1 MNNKNHKFKLR
12 NISLNA
18 LAKEKIMLKSENR
31 EQKIICFWLPTYPEI
46 LESFIRSLIAKNT
59 YSIRIFC
66 LGDILPERIKSY
78 EKDSLQEL
86 CDIQYFDSTA
96 SVKEYFTKNM
106 QGNEDAI
113 HIFGGFLGKVGECLN
128 LYQDIYG
135 GKKAFVFTEKPSFL
149 PYKSKVKTCLFTRLK
164 RVRSHFLYKRAYKQK
179 ATAIAGVIVTGQ
191 KGVKQLKRYGI
202 PENKLFNFMYSHI
215 DGKMEHFEPADD
227 GKIKFVYVGR
237 FNYCNRGLDDLI
249 YAIDKLSANSWSL
262 DLVGG
267 YGEEAEE
274 IIKWANEKQN
284 VNYIGFW
291 KSDEVINNLQKY
303 DVCIS
308 PTRVDGWR
316 IQVNQAIIAG
326 IGTITTNEA
335 VSDELIDYSQAGA
348 VVKASKKK
356 ELLKVLEEIIA
367 NPEIVD
373 TWKENAKKYSPKISN
388 ENLAD
393 YFLDIIEYS
402 TGKKKEKPVCPWKVE
417 N

>member
-1 MNNKNHKFKLR
+1 MSKIH
-12 NISLNA
+12 
-18 LAKEKIMLKSENR
+18 AKS
-31 EQKIICFWLPTYPEI
+31 QQSICFWLPTYPEI
-46 LESFIRSLIAKNT
+46 LESFFRELGAKNI
-59 YSIRIFC
+59 YSIKIFC
-66 LGDILPERIKSY
+66 LGNILSERIESY
-78 EKDSLQEL
+78 KKDSLQEL
-86 CDIQYFDSTA
+86 CDIEYFDSTT

-128 LYQDIYG
+128 LYQNMYA
-135 GKKAFVFTEKPSFL
+135 GKKAFVFTEKPSVL
-149 PYKSKVKTCLFTRLK
+149 PYDNKLKSFFLTRLK
-164 RVRSHFLYKRAYKQK
+164 LVRSYFLYKRAYKK
-179 ATAIAGVIVTGQ
+179 NASAIAGVIVTGQ
-191 KGVKQLKRYGI
+191 KGVKQLKGYGI
-202 PENKLFNFMYSHI
+202 PENKLFNFMYPHI
-215 DGKMEHFEPADD
+215 DGKMEHYESVND
-227 GKIKFVYVGR
+227 GKIKLVYVGR

-249 YAIDKLSANSWSL
+249 YAVDSLTVNNWSL

-267 YGEEAEE
+267 YGKEADE
-274 IIKWANEKQN
+274 IIKWANKNQN

-335 VSDELIDYSQAGA
+335 ISDELIEYSQAGA
-348 VVKASKKK
+348 VIRASRKK
-356 ELLKVLEEIIA
+356 ELLKVLEDIIT
-367 NPEIVD
+367 NPGIVD

-388 ENLAD
+388 KKVAN
-393 YFLDIIEYS
+393 YFLDIVEYS
-402 TGKKKEKPVCPWKVE
+402 IGKKKEKPVCPWKVE